1 MPSEKKNQEKP
12 AVDVNAMIDQL
23 VANAQKALEEYMKL
37 DQEQVDKIVHAMA
50 LAGLDNHMPLAK
62 LAYEETGRGVM
73 EDKIIKN
80 MFASEYIW
88 HDIKYAKTVGIVDE
102 NDMEGYVEVAEPVGV
117 VAGVTPV
124 TNPTSTTIFKSMICA
139 KSRDPIIF
147 GFHPSAQK
155 CSAEAAKIVR
165 DAAIDRK
172 SVV

>member
-80 MFASEYIW
+80 MFATEYIW
-88 HDIKYAKTVGIVDE
+88 HDIKKEKTVG
-102 NDMEGYVEVAEPVGV
+102 
-117 VAGVTPV
+117 VAGRE
-124 TNPTSTTIFKSMICA
+124 
-139 KSRDPIIF
+139 RD
-147 GFHPSAQK
+147 GGLCGGGRACRRCRRRHPRHQSDLHHA
-155 CSAEAAKIVR
+155 CSNA
-165 DAAIDRK
+165 
-172 SVV
+172 